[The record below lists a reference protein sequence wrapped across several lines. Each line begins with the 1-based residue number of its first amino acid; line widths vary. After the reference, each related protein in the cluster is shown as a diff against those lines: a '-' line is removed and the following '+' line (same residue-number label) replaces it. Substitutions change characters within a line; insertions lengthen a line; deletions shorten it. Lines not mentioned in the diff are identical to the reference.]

1 MPCGIELRILSGGHL
16 ARTKGRRLAPARF
29 ASRHAGTA
37 PGQAR
42 LLKATDHGESKVLA
56 PDAFAPVQRGGGWGP
71 FVDSFLR
78 MNEEAL
84 VKLDVTHAVRSSDA
98 GIQLLLGPGGRAG
111 AIPLRS
117 AQTGHVAGGFLVEP
131 RFGWAGVGRVLV
143 STGWA
148 AAPEVLDFPLV
159 PGSGREVPPW
169 VLAGPVLKRL
179 DDLLRALRPGYRT
192 EEQMLEKPRGQIV
205 WNRYVSESLGRGRW
219 GHLPCRFPNL
229 TTDPM
234 LRRLVR
240 WALERTRR
248 DLVAIGGTDFLA
260 RLLVAF
266 TDKLLDQV
274 RDVLPLVPSRSQ
286 LNYLASCDP
295 LMEVS
300 MRRGMEALGWIV
312 DERGLGGGQEMDGL
326 AWATPLDSLWEH
338 YVEAAVRREASMRGG
353 IVRVGRSRETLV
365 PLDWSD
371 PSHRSMGHLLPDIV
385 VTYRDRIDVIDA
397 KYKAHLAELDEQGW
411 RRFTEDAREAHR
423 ADIHQILA
431 YASLFEAPDVRA
443 ILVYPLRQQTWRIL
457 RDRNRDVSVADIFSG
472 RRRVRLELRGLPF
485 GAVA

>member
-1 MPCGIELRILSGGHL
+1 L
-16 ARTKGRRLAPARF
+16 ARTKRRGFAPARF
-29 ASRHAGTA
+29 APRHAGTA
-37 PGQAR
+37 PAQVR
-42 LLKATDHGESKVLA
+42 LLKATDHGESKVLL
-56 PDAFAPVQRGGGWGP
+56 PNAFAPVQRGGGWGP

-84 VKLDVTHAVRSSDA
+84 AKLDVTHTVRSSDA
-98 GIQLLLGPGGRAG
+98 GIQLLLCPGGRAG

-117 AQTGHVAGGFLVEP
+117 AQTGHVAGGLLVKP

-148 AAPEVLDFPLV
+148 GAPEVLDFPLV

-179 DDLLRALRPGYRT
+179 DDLLRTLRRGYRP

-205 WNRYVSESLGRGRW
+205 WNRYISESLAHGRW
-219 GHLPCRFPNL
+219 GRLPCRFPNL
-229 TTDPM
+229 TTDPV
-234 LRRLVR
+234 LRRLVK
-240 WALERTRR
+240 WALERTRK
-248 DLVAIGGTDFLA
+248 DLVVVGGTDFLA
-260 RLLVAF
+260 RLLVGFA
-266 TDKLLDQV
+266 DKLLDQV
-274 RDVLPLVPSRSQ
+274 RDVTPLVPSRSQ
-286 LNYLASCDP
+286 LNYLASRDP
-295 LMEVS
+295 LIEVS
-300 MRRGMEALGWIV
+300 LRRGLEALGWIV
-312 DERGLGGGQEMDGL
+312 DERGLGGGQEMDGI
-326 AWATPLDSLWEH
+326 AWAAPLDSLWEH
-338 YVEAAVRREASMRGG
+338 YVEAAVRREAWMRGG

-411 RRFTEDAREAHR
+411 RAFTEDAREAHR
-423 ADIHQILA
+423 GDIHQILA
-431 YASLFEAPDVRA
+431 YASLFEAPEVRA

-472 RRRVRLELRGLPF
+472 RRRVRLELHGLPF
-485 GAVA
+485 GAAA